1 MSEVEIMNF
10 NRLPSQHDFV
20 LDQFCPHANGTFKD
34 GYLKGLKSN
43 GRFCYELKDL
53 RKGFQ
58 FSLKEI
64 EDATNGLAI
73 ENVVGSGDHG
83 IVYLGLLPDNRR
95 VAVKRLA
102 CDSRQPEELF
112 TSQMEA
118 IRHVKHKTL
127 VKLLGCCTEG
137 AYRILVSEY
146 VDNGNLH
153 HWLHGFP
160 GPVSSLTWKIRLNI
174 ISGVAKG
181 YVNPDCH
188 STSTLTEGN
197 DIYSFGILIMEIISG
212 KVPLYNNQSQS
223 LIVQWFKSMIYKG
236 KVANVVDPKLP
247 EMPSSKELKR
257 IILVALRC
265 VDPDVN
271 PRLKMGAIV
280 RMLETD
286 LLLFYEHK
294 IVMEHCEHDH
304 FSQRHAPGALGDT
317 HLGAK

>member
-1 MSEVEIMNF
+1 
-10 NRLPSQHDFV
+10 
-20 LDQFCPHANGTFKD
+20 
-34 GYLKGLKSN
+34 
-43 GRFCYELKDL
+43 
-53 RKGFQ
+53 
-58 FSLKEI
+58 
-64 EDATNGLAI
+64 
-73 ENVVGSGDHG
+73 
-83 IVYLGLLPDNRR
+83 
-95 VAVKRLA
+95 
-102 CDSRQPEELF
+102 
-112 TSQMEA
+112 MEA

-153 HWLHGFP
+153 HWLHDLP
-160 GPVSSLTWKIRLNI
+160 GLVSSLTWKIRLNI

-181 YVNPDCH
+181 LAYLHEEVEPKIIHGNIKSRDILLDHHWNPKISDFGLFKLLSPDWSHVIMEALGYVNPDCH
-188 STSTLTEGN
+188 STSTMTEGN

-212 KVPLYNNQSQS
+212 KVPLYHNQSQS
-223 LIVQWFKSMIYKG
+223 LIVQWFKSMISKG
-236 KVANVVDPKLP
+236 KIADVVDPKLP
-247 EMPSSKELKR
+247 AMPSSKELKR

-265 VDPDVN
+265 IDPDVN

-294 IVMEHCEHDH
+294 IVMEHYEHDH
-304 FSQRHAPGALGDT
+304 FSQRHAPGTLGHS